1 MKKRTKYELPNHL
14 NDKILKGVSFINTD
28 EPREIIKAR
37 LEFLEKEKNY
47 TKKEIS
53 YILLLSALPVVD
65 EFFSKPEHM
74 ELASKF
80 NFDNVDNRTIN

>member
-28 EPREIIKAR
+28 ESREIIKAR

-65 EFFSKPEHM
+65 EFFNKPEHM

-80 NFDNVDNRTIN
+80 NYDNVDNRTIN

>member
-53 YILLLSALPVVD
+53 YILLNPLLQPSIHCSPFALSSSSC
-65 EFFSKPEHM
+65 FFTFSQQD
-74 ELASKF
+74 A
-80 NFDNVDNRTIN
+80 